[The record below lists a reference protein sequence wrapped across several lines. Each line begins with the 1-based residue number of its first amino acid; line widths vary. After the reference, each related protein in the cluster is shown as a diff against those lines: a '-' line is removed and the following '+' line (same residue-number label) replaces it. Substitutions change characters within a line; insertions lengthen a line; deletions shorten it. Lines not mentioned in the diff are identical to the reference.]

1 MTSER
6 ILYNIT
12 DEEAEESFFRGV
24 SYMGKFVYASNK
36 HIFAKVKY
44 DVPKEYKGFTVLK
57 DGTKIPVDNTF
68 FTRLSY
74 KADDYVKIKER
85 DTVDFNVLSDLIA
98 TVSNFNNR
106 FPDEKIGYISIKGS
120 KFSVMALQKFLSI
133 TDELFLF
140 QGGIAFS
147 QKANALI
154 SRDSDNLVMVA
165 CCDREKT
172 AYSNN
177 INYDDMIAYAGKNSW
192 EVADAVK
199 EEIKQNETLINNE
212 SMAKGVKDIER
223 KVKKLK
229 SELEAYQKLTWVK

>member
-24 SYMGKFVYASNK
+24 TYMGKFVYASNK
-36 HIFAKVKY
+36 YIFAKVKY

-57 DGTKIPVDNTF
+57 DGTKIPVDKAF

-85 DTVDFNVLSDLIA
+85 DTVDFNVLSDLLVTI
-98 TVSNFNNR
+98 SNFNNR
-106 FPDEKIGYISIKGS
+106 FPDEEIGYISIKGS
-120 KFSVMALQKFLSI
+120 KFSVIALQKFLAI

-154 SRDSDNLVMVA
+154 SRDSDNLIMVA

-177 INYDDMIAYAGKNSW
+177 INYDDMIAYAGKNSL